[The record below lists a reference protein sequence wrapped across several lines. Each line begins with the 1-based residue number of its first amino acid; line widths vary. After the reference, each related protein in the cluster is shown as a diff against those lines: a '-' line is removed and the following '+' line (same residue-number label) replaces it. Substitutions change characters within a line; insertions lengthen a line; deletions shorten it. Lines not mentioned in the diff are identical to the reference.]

1 MPEWKSDIRKRLAS
15 LKLEPARENEIVEEL
30 AGHLEDRYQEMLAR
44 GATHEEA
51 DLAARTELSDGQL
64 LVREL
69 NRIERQLGAEP
80 FALGA
85 RRKNM
90 LGNLWQDLRYGLRLI
105 RKNPGFSAVVVL
117 TLAVGIGANTAI
129 FSVVNAVMLRSL
141 PFQDPDRLVRLNE
154 SNPERGWPTFS
165 VSHPNFLDWRERNQ
179 TFAAIAA
186 TSSASANLG
195 TAGEIEVVRGSA
207 VTVDFLAVLGTS
219 PLMGRNFLPEED
231 KPGGATRVVMIT
243 YGSWQKRFG
252 ADPDVVGKTVTI
264 NDNAFTIVGV
274 LPESFAWET
283 GSNFELL
290 FPLAPDPQRS
300 RGDHR
305 LTVIGKLKEGVSRE
319 QALADMNTIAA
330 QLAEQYPESNKG
342 WLVSGQSFYDWMI
355 PEQIRRS
362 LLLFLGAVGFVL
374 LIACSNVANLMLA
387 RATARQ
393 KEISIRIALGA
404 GRWRIGSQLLVEAL
418 SLAMISGIAGL
429 GVAWL
434 ATKALKALN
443 AGDVPRLD
451 EISLDGRVLGFSL
464 LISLLTGVLFGLAPA
479 IHAART
485 NLNEMLK
492 EGGRSVTGGRV
503 RQRIRSMLVTVEVG
517 LSVALL
523 VSAGL
528 LLRSFWRLQDVNP
541 GFNADH
547 LLTMRINLPRNRYE
561 DNPRAWGFYK
571 RLVEEAGALPGI
583 QAVAVTSGVP
593 MGGGNTA
600 TQVQIEGK
608 PAAADGS
615 SSSADWRIVS
625 PGYFRTMG
633 IPLRGREFDERD
645 SEDSQPVTIISE
657 EMARRYWPDEDPIG
671 KPVMLLSLGRKTY
684 TIVGVAGDVRSL
696 GLDSDPAPMVYASTA
711 VAATW
716 NPMNLVIRTGGEPA
730 SQVSAVR
737 STLGSI
743 DPNIP
748 IYDIRTVDEL
758 LSNSLGSRRFTMF
771 LLGTFAAVALLLA
784 CVGLF
789 GVMAYLVSQRTHE
802 IGVRLAL
809 GARPGDV
816 FRLIIGR
823 GMALASAG
831 SALGLAGAWAIGRF
845 LESML
850 YQIKP
855 TDPIT
860 LASAP
865 LVLLAVALLA
875 CYVPAR
881 RAMKVDPMAALR
893 YE

>member
-1 MPEWKSDIRKRLAS
+1 VPEWKSDIRKRLAS
-15 LKLEPARENEIVEEL
+15 LRLDPARENEIVEEF
-30 AGHLEDRYQEMLAR
+30 AQHLEDRYREVLAG
-44 GATHEEA
+44 GASHDEA
-51 DLAARTELSDGQL
+51 YLAARAELSDGQL

-69 NRIERQLGAEP
+69 NRIERQMGVEP
-80 FALGA
+80 LALGA

-105 RKNPGFSAVVVL
+105 RKNPGFSSVVVL

-141 PFQDPDRLVRLNE
+141 PFKDPDRLVRLNE

-165 VSHPNFLDWRERNQ
+165 VSHPTFLDWRDQNQ
-179 TFAAIAA
+179 TFAAMAA
-186 TSSASANLG
+186 VSGASANLG
-195 TAGEIEVVRGSA
+195 TAGEVEVVRGSA
-207 VTVDFLAVLGTS
+207 VTVDFLTVLGTS

-231 KPGGATRVVMIT
+231 KPGGNARVVMIT

-252 ADPDVVGKTVTI
+252 ADPEVVGKTVTI
-264 NDNAFTIVGV
+264 NDNSFTIVGV
-274 LPESFAWET
+274 LPESFAWSSA
-283 GSNFELL
+283 SNFELL
-290 FPLAPDPQRS
+290 FPLAPDPARNRS
-300 RGDHR
+300 DHR
-305 LTVIGKLKEGVSRE
+305 LMVIGKLKEGVSRE
-319 QALADMNTIAA
+319 QALADLNTIAA
-330 QLAEQYPESNKG
+330 QLANQYPESNGG
-342 WLVSGQSFYDWMI
+342 WSVSGQGFYDWMI

-387 RATARQ
+387 RAAARQ

-434 ATKALKALN
+434 ATKALKALDS
-443 AGDVPRLD
+443 GDVPRLD
-451 EISLDGRVLGFSL
+451 ELSMDGRVLGFSL

-492 EGGRSVTGGRV
+492 EGGRSVSGGKV
-503 RQRIRSMLVTVEVG
+503 RQRIRNMLVTVEVG

-523 VSAGL
+523 ISAGL

-541 GFNADH
+541 GFKPDH
-547 LLTMRINLPRNRYE
+547 LLTMRVNLPRNRYPE
-561 DNPRAWGFYK
+561 NPRAWGFYK
-571 RLVEEAGALPGI
+571 RFLEEAGALPGI
-583 QAVAVTSGVP
+583 QSVGVTSGVP
-593 MGGGNTA
+593 MSGGNTA
-600 TQVQIEGK
+600 GQVQIEGK

-615 SSSADWRIVS
+615 NSSADWRIVS

-645 SEDSQPVTIISE
+645 TGDSQQVTIISE

-671 KPVMLLSLGRKTY
+671 KPVMLLSFGNKPFTV
-684 TIVGVAGDVRSL
+684 VGVAGDVRNL
-696 GLDSDPAPMVYASTA
+696 ALDSDPAPMAYASTA
-711 VAATW
+711 FAATW
-716 NPMNLVIRTGGEPA
+716 NPMNLVIRTAGEPA
-730 SQVSAVR
+730 SQVSAIR
-737 STLGSI
+737 SALGSI

-748 IYDIRTVDEL
+748 IYEVRTLDEL
-758 LSNSLGSRRFTMF
+758 LSSSLGSRRFTMF
-771 LLGTFAAVALLLA
+771 LLATFAAVALLLA

-823 GMALASAG
+823 GMALAAVG
-831 SALGLAGAWAIGRF
+831 SAFGVGGAWALGRF

-855 TDPIT
+855 SDPIT
-860 LASAP
+860 FASAP
-865 LVLLAVALLA
+865 ILLLAVALLA

-881 RAMKVDPMAALR
+881 RAMKVDPMVALR

>member
-1 MPEWKSDIRKRLAS
+1 VPDWKPEIRKRLAS
-15 LKLEPARENEIVEEL
+15 LQIEPTRENEIVEEI
-30 AGHLEDRYQEMLAR
+30 AGHLEDRYQEMLSRGVAR
-44 GATHEEA
+44 DEA
-51 DLAARTELSDGQL
+51 ELAARTELNDGQL

-69 NRIERQLGAEP
+69 NRTERKFGAEP

-85 RRKNM
+85 RRTDM
-90 LGNLWQDLRYGLRLI
+90 LGSLWQDIRYGLRLI

-117 TLAVGIGANTAI
+117 TLAIGIGANTAI

-141 PFQDPDRLVRLNE
+141 PFKDPDRLVRLNE
-154 SNPERGWPTFS
+154 SNPERGWPIFS

-179 TFAAIAA
+179 TFDALAA
-186 TSSASANLG
+186 TSGISPNVG
-195 TAGEIEVVRGSA
+195 TAGQIEVVRGSA
-207 VTVDFLAVLGTS
+207 VTVDFLTVLGET
-219 PLMGRNFLPEED
+219 PLIGRNFLPEED
-231 KPGGATRVVMIT
+231 KPGGNTRVVILT
-243 YGSWQKRFG
+243 YGSWQRRFG
-252 ADPDVVGKTVTI
+252 GDPGVLGKTLTI

-274 LPESFAWET
+274 LRESFGWGT

-290 FPLAPDPQRS
+290 LPLAPDPQRS

-305 LTVIGKLKEGVSRE
+305 LLVIGKLKEGVSRE

-342 WLVSGQSFYDWMI
+342 WLVGGQSFYDWLI

-362 LLLFLGAVGFVL
+362 LLLFLGAVGIVL

-387 RATARQ
+387 RANARQ

-404 GRWRIGSQLLVEAL
+404 GRRRIGSQLLVESL
-418 SLAMISGIAGL
+418 SLAMISGVVGI

-434 ATKALKALN
+434 AMKALRALDP
-443 AGDVPRLD
+443 GDVPRLD
-451 EISLDGRVLGFSL
+451 ELSIDARVLGFSV
-464 LISLLTGVLFGLAPA
+464 LISLLTGILFGLAPA

-492 EGGRSVTGGRV
+492 EGGRSVTGGRL

-528 LLRSFWRLQDVNP
+528 LLRSFWRLQDVSP
-541 GFNADH
+541 GFKPDH
-547 LLTMRINLPRNRYE
+547 LLTMRVNLPRNRYPE
-561 DNPRAWGFYK
+561 NPRAWGFYK
-571 RLVEEAGALPGI
+571 RFLEEVGALPGVES
-583 QAVAVTSGVP
+583 AAVTSGLP
-593 MGGGNTA
+593 MSGGGTA
-600 TQVQIEGK
+600 GEVRVEGR
-608 PAAADGS
+608 PAADGTQ
-615 SSSADWRIVS
+615 SSADWRVVS

-633 IPLRGREFDERD
+633 IPLRGREFEERD
-645 SEDSQPVTIISE
+645 NNEAPPVTIISE

-671 KPVMLLSLGRKTY
+671 KSVTLVSFNKTAF
-684 TIVGVAGDVRSL
+684 TVIGVAGNVRTVALES
-696 GLDSDPAPMVYASTA
+696 DSNPMTYTPTPF
-711 VAATW
+711 AATW
-716 NPMNLVIRTGGEPA
+716 NPMNLVIRTSGDPA
-730 SQVSAVR
+730 AQVAAVR
-737 STLGSI
+737 STLASI
-743 DPNIP
+743 DQNIP
-748 IYDIRTVDEL
+748 VYEVRTMDEIVAGT
-758 LSNSLGSRRFTMF
+758 LGSRRFTMF
-771 LLGTFAAVALLLA
+771 LLAVFAGVALLLA

-789 GVMAYLVSQRTHE
+789 AVMAYLVSQRTHE

-816 FRLIIGR
+816 FRLVIGR
-823 GMALASAG
+823 GMTLAGAG
-831 SALGLAGAWAIGRF
+831 SALGLGGAWAIGRF
-845 LESML
+845 IESML
-850 YQIKP
+850 YQVKP

-865 LVLLAVALLA
+865 VVLLVVALLA

-881 RAMKVDPMAALR
+881 RAMKVDPMVALR

>member
-1 MPEWKSDIRKRLAS
+1 MPEWKPDIRKRLAS
-15 LKLEPARENEIVEEL
+15 LSLEPARENEIVEEF
-30 AGHLEDRYQEMLAR
+30 AQHLEDRYQEMLAG
-44 GATHEEA
+44 GASHEEA
-51 DLAARTELSDGQL
+51 DRAARTELSDPQL

-69 NRIERQLGAEP
+69 NRLERQTGNEP
-80 FALGA
+80 FALGT
-85 RRKNM
+85 RRNNM

-141 PFQDPDRLVRLNE
+141 PFKDPDRLVRLNE

-165 VSHPNFLDWRERNQ
+165 VSHPNFLDWRDQNQ
-179 TFAAIAA
+179 TFEAMAA
-186 TSSASANLG
+186 TTGASVNLG
-195 TAGEIEVVRGSA
+195 AAGEVEVVRGSA
-207 VTVDFLAVLGTS
+207 VTVDFLTVLGTS

-231 KPGGATRVVMIT
+231 KPGGNTRVVMLT

-252 ADPDVVGKTVTI
+252 GDRDVVGKTLTL
-264 NDNAFTIVGV
+264 NDNIFTIVGV
-274 LPESFAWET
+274 LPESFAWSS
-283 GSNFELL
+283 GSNFEILM
-290 FPLAPDPQRS
+290 PLAPDPARP

-305 LTVIGKLKEGVSRE
+305 LLVIGKLKEGVSRE
-319 QALADMNTIAA
+319 QALSDLNTIAA
-330 QLAEQYPESNKG
+330 RLADQYPESNKG

-355 PEQIRRS
+355 PEPIRRS
-362 LLLFLGAVGFVL
+362 LLLFLGAVVVVL

-404 GRWRIGSQLLVEAL
+404 SRLRIASQLLVEAL

-434 ATKALKALN
+434 ATKALKALDS
-443 AGDVPRLD
+443 GDVPRLD
-451 EISLDGRVLGFSL
+451 ELSMDGRVLGFSL
-464 LISLLTGVLFGLAPA
+464 LISLVTGVLFGLAPA

-503 RQRIRSMLVTVEVG
+503 RQRIRNLLVTVEVG

-541 GFNADH
+541 GFKTDH
-547 LLTMRINLPRNRYE
+547 LLTMRINLPRTRYQ
-561 DNPRAWGFYK
+561 DNARAWGFYK
-571 RLVEEAGALPGI
+571 RLVEETGAVPGI
-583 QAVAVTSGVP
+583 QSVGVTSGVP

-600 TQVQIEGK
+600 TQIQIEGK
-608 PAAADGS
+608 PPAPDGS
-615 SSSADWRIVS
+615 KPSADWRIVS
-625 PGYFRTMG
+625 TGYFATMG

-645 SEDSQPVTIISE
+645 TEDSQPVTIISD
-657 EMARRYWPDEDPIG
+657 EMARRYWPDEDAIG
-671 KPVMLLSLGRKTY
+671 KLVVLFSFSNKPC

-696 GLDSDPAPMVYASTA
+696 ALDSDPNPMVYVSTGI
-711 VAATW
+711 AATW
-716 NPMNLVIRTGGEPA
+716 NPMNLVIRTSGEPA
-730 SQVSAVR
+730 AQVSAVR

-743 DPNIP
+743 DPNVP
-748 IYDIRTVDEL
+748 VYDARTVDEL

-809 GARPGDV
+809 GARPRDV

-823 GMALASAG
+823 GMALAAG
-831 SALGLAGAWAIGRF
+831 GSVLGLAGAWAIGRF

-855 TDPIT
+855 SDPIT

-865 LVLLAVALLA
+865 LLLLAVALLA

-881 RAMKVDPMAALR
+881 RAMRVDPMVALR

>member
-1 MPEWKSDIRKRLAS
+1 VPEWKSEIRKRLAS
-15 LKLEPARENEIVEEL
+15 LNLEPAREYEIAEEL
-30 AGHLEDRYQEMLAR
+30 AAHLEDRYQEMTAR
-44 GATHEEA
+44 GASHEEA
-51 DLAARTELSDGQL
+51 VLAARTELSDGRL

-69 NRIERQLGAEP
+69 NRIERRVAGEP
-80 FALGA
+80 FALGV
-85 RRKNM
+85 RRRNM

-141 PFQDPDRLVRLNE
+141 PFADPDRLVRLNE
-154 SNPERGWPTFS
+154 SNPERGWPTFA
-165 VSHPNFLDWRERNQ
+165 VSHPTFLDWRARNQ
-179 TFAAIAA
+179 TFEAMAA
-186 TSSASANLG
+186 TSGTSANLG
-195 TAGEIEVVRGSA
+195 TAGQIEVVRGSA
-207 VTVDFLAVLGTS
+207 VTVDFLTVLGCA

-231 KPGGATRVVMIT
+231 KPGGNTRVVIIT

-252 ADPDVVGKTVTI
+252 GDSDVVGKTLTI
-264 NDNAFTIVGV
+264 NENTFTIVGV
-274 LPESFAWET
+274 LPESFGWGT

-290 FPLAPDPQRS
+290 LPLAPDPGRNRS
-300 RGDHR
+300 DHR
-305 LTVIGKLKEGVSRE
+305 LMVIGKLKEGVSRE

-330 QLAEQYPESNKG
+330 QLGEQFPESNKG
-342 WLVSGQSFYDWMI
+342 WQVSGQGFYDWLI
-355 PEQIRRS
+355 PEPIRRS
-362 LLLFLGAVGFVL
+362 LLLFLGAVGVVL

-387 RATARQ
+387 RAAARQ

-404 GRWRIGSQLLVEAL
+404 SRWRIGSQLLVEAL

-429 GVAWL
+429 GVAWM
-434 ATKALKALN
+434 AAKALKALD
-443 AGDVPRLD
+443 AGSVPRLD
-451 EISLDGRVLGFSL
+451 ELSMDGRVLGFSL

-492 EGGRSVTGGRV
+492 EGGRSVTGGKV
-503 RQRIRSMLVTVEVG
+503 RQRIRNLLVTVEVG

-523 VSAGL
+523 ISAGL

-541 GFNADH
+541 GFQADH
-547 LLTMRINLPRNRYE
+547 LLTMRINLPRNRYQ
-561 DNPRAWGFYK
+561 DNPRAWQFYK
-571 RLVEEAGALPGI
+571 RLVEETGALPGV
-583 QAVAVTSGVP
+583 QAVGVTSGVP

-600 TQVQIEGK
+600 TDIGIEGK
-608 PAAADGS
+608 PAATDGKQP
-615 SSSADWRIVS
+615 SADWRIVS

-633 IPLRGREFDERD
+633 IPVRGREFDDRD
-645 SEDSQPVTIISE
+645 TGDSQPVTIISE
-657 EMARRYWPDEDPIG
+657 EMARRYWPGDDPIG
-671 KPVMLLSLGRKTY
+671 KPVVVMSFGNRPF
-684 TIVGVAGDVRSL
+684 TIVGVVGDVRSL
-696 GLDSDPAPMVYASTA
+696 ALDSDPNPVVYVATA
-711 VAATW
+711 AAATW
-716 NPMNLVIRTGGEPA
+716 NPMNLVVRTSGEPTA
-730 SQVSAVR
+730 QVSAVR

-743 DPNIP
+743 DPNVP
-748 IYDIRTVDEL
+748 VYDVRTVDEL
-758 LSNSLGSRRFTMF
+758 LASSLGSRRFTMF
-771 LLGTFAAVALLLA
+771 LLATFAAVALLLA

-823 GMALASAG
+823 GMALAAAG

-855 TDPIT
+855 ADPLT
-860 LASAP
+860 FVSAP
-865 LVLLAVALLA
+865 ILLLAVALLA

-881 RAMKVDPMAALR
+881 RAMKVDPMVALR

>member
-15 LKLEPARENEIVEEL
+15 LKLDPARENEIVEEL

-69 NRIERQLGAEP
+69 NRIERQVGTEP

-85 RRKNM
+85 RRINM

-141 PFQDPDRLVRLNE
+141 PFKDPDRLVRLNE

-186 TSSASANLG
+186 TSGASANLG

-207 VTVDFLAVLGTS
+207 VTVDFLTVLGTS

-274 LPESFAWET
+274 LPESFAWGT

-290 FPLAPDPQRS
+290 FPLAPDPERS

-305 LTVIGKLKEGVSRE
+305 LMVIGKLKEGVSRE

-355 PEQIRRS
+355 PEPIRRS

-418 SLAMISGIAGL
+418 SLAMIAGIAGL

-434 ATKALKALN
+434 ATKALKAMN

-451 EISLDGRVLGFSL
+451 ELSMDGRVLGFSL

-503 RQRIRSMLVTVEVG
+503 RQRIRSTLVTVEVG

-541 GFNADH
+541 GFKADH
-547 LLTMRINLPRNRYE
+547 LLTMRLNLPRNRYPE
-561 DNPRAWGFYK
+561 NPRAWGFYK
-571 RLVEEAGALPGI
+571 QWLEEASALPGI
-583 QAVAVTSGVP
+583 QSVAVTSGVP

-615 SSSADWRIVS
+615 NSSADWRIVS

>member
-1 MPEWKSDIRKRLAS
+1 MIDWKSEIRQRLAN
-15 LKLEPARENEIVEEL
+15 LKLEPTRENGIVEEM
-30 AGHLEDRYQEMLAR
+30 AGHLEDRYREMLAR
-44 GATHEEA
+44 GASPEKA
-51 DLAARTELSDGQL
+51 LLAARAELSDGQL

-69 NRIERQLGAEP
+69 NRIERQMGAEP
-80 FALGA
+80 MVPGV

-105 RKNPGFSAVVVL
+105 RKNPGFSLVVIL

-129 FSVVNAVMLRSL
+129 FSVVNAVMLRAL
-141 PFQDPDRLVRLNE
+141 PFKDPDRLVRLNE

-165 VSHPNFLDWRERNQ
+165 VSHPTFLDWRNQNQ
-179 TFAAIAA
+179 TFAAMAA
-186 TSSASANLG
+186 VSGASANLG

-207 VTVDFLAVLGTS
+207 VTVDFLTVLGTS

-231 KPGGATRVVMIT
+231 KPGGNTRVIMIT

-252 ADPDVVGKTVTI
+252 ADPQVLGKTVTI
-264 NDNAFTIVGV
+264 NDNPFTIVGV
-274 LPESFAWET
+274 LPESFAWST

-290 FPLAPDPQRS
+290 FPLAPDPARN

-305 LTVIGKLKEGVSRE
+305 LMVIGKLKEGVSRE

-330 QLAEQYPESNKG
+330 QIANQYPASNAG
-342 WLVSGQSFYDWMI
+342 WSVSGQGFYDWMI

-387 RATARQ
+387 RAAARQ

-418 SLAMISGIAGL
+418 TLAMISGIAGL
-429 GVAWL
+429 GIASL
-434 ATKALKALN
+434 AMRALKALN
-443 AGDVPRLD
+443 SGDVPRLD
-451 EISLDGRVLGFSL
+451 ELSMDGRVLGFSL

-492 EGGRSVTGGRV
+492 EGGRSVTGGKV
-503 RQRIRSMLVTVEVG
+503 RQRVRNLLVTVEVG

-523 VSAGL
+523 ISAGL
-528 LLRSFWRLQDVNP
+528 LLRSFWRLQNVNP
-541 GFNADH
+541 GFKPDH
-547 LLTMRINLPRNRYE
+547 VLTMRVNLPRNRYPE
-561 DNPRAWGFYK
+561 NPRAWGFYK
-571 RLVEEAGALPGI
+571 QVLEQASALPGI
-583 QAVAVTSGVP
+583 QSVGVTSGVP

-600 TQVQIEGK
+600 GEVRIEGK
-608 PAAADGS
+608 QASADGS
-615 SSSADWRIVS
+615 NSSADWRIVS

-633 IPLRGREFDERD
+633 IALRGREFEERD
-645 SEDSQPVTIISE
+645 SDDAQPATIISDG
-657 EMARRYWPDEDPIG
+657 MARRYWPDEDPIG
-671 KPVMLLSLGRKTY
+671 KSVALLSFGNKPF
-684 TIVGVAGDVRSL
+684 TIVGVAGDVRSI
-696 GLDSDPAPMVYASTA
+696 GLDSDPTPVAYVPTA
-711 VAATW
+711 FAATW
-716 NPMNLVIRTGGEPA
+716 NPMNLVIRTGSEPA
-730 SQVSAVR
+730 SQVAAIR

-748 IYDIRTVDEL
+748 IYDVRTLDEL
-758 LSNSLGSRRFTMF
+758 LSSSLGSRRFTMF
-771 LLGTFAAVALLLA
+771 LLGTFAVVALLLA

-823 GMALASAG
+823 GMALASVG
-831 SALGLAGAWAIGRF
+831 SGLGLAGAWAIGRF

-850 YQIKP
+850 YQIRP
-855 TDPIT
+855 SDPIT

-865 LVLLAVALLA
+865 VLLLAVALLA

-881 RAMKVDPMAALR
+881 RAMKVDPMIALR

>member
-1 MPEWKSDIRKRLAS
+1 
-15 LKLEPARENEIVEEL
+15 
-30 AGHLEDRYQEMLAR
+30 
-44 GATHEEA
+44 
-51 DLAARTELSDGQL
+51 
-64 LVREL
+64 
-69 NRIERQLGAEP
+69 
-80 FALGA
+80 
-85 RRKNM
+85 
-90 LGNLWQDLRYGLRLI
+90 
-105 RKNPGFSAVVVL
+105 VL

-141 PFQDPDRLVRLNE
+141 PFKDPDRLVRLNE
-154 SNPERGWPTFS
+154 SNPERGWPTFA
-165 VSHPNFLDWRERNQ
+165 VSHPNFLDWKDRNQ

-186 TSSASANLG
+186 TSGASANLG
-195 TAGEIEVVRGSA
+195 TAGNVEVVRGSA
-207 VTVDFLAVLGTS
+207 VTAGFLEVLGAS

-231 KPGGATRVVMIT
+231 KPGGNTRVVMLT
-243 YGSWQKRFG
+243 YGSWQNRFG
-252 ADPDVVGKTVTI
+252 GDPDIVGKTLTI
-264 NDNAFTIVGV
+264 NDNIFTIVGV
-274 LPESFAWET
+274 LPESFGWGGNNLEM
-283 GSNFELL
+283 FM
-290 FPLAPDPQRS
+290 PLAPDPQRS

-305 LTVIGKLKEGVSRE
+305 LLVIGKLREGVSQE
-319 QALADMNTIAA
+319 QALSDMNMIAA
-330 QLAEQYPESNKG
+330 QLADQYPESNKG
-342 WLVSGQSFYDWMI
+342 WLVSGQSFYDWLI
-355 PEQIRRS
+355 PEPIRRS

-387 RATARQ
+387 RANARQ

-404 GRWRIGSQLLVEAL
+404 SRRRIGSQLLVEAL
-418 SLAMISGIAGL
+418 SLAIISGIVGL

-434 ATKALKALN
+434 VTKALKSMDPGNL
-443 AGDVPRLD
+443 PRLD
-451 EISLDGRVLGFSL
+451 QISLDGRVLGFSL
-464 LISLLTGVLFGLAPA
+464 LISLATGVLFGLAPA

-492 EGGRSVTGGRV
+492 EGGRSITGGRV
-503 RQRIRSMLVTVEVG
+503 RQRIRSLLVTVEVG

-541 GFNADH
+541 GFRADH
-547 LLTMRINLPRNRYE
+547 LLTARINLPRTRYE
-561 DNPRAWGFYK
+561 NNPRAWEFYK
-571 RLVEEAGALPGI
+571 RLIEETSVLPGI
-583 QAVAVTSGVP
+583 QSVGLTSGVP

-600 TQVQIEGK
+600 TQMRIDGK
-608 PAAADGS
+608 PEPADGS
-615 SSSADWRIVS
+615 KPSADWRIVS

-633 IPLRGREFDERD
+633 ITLRGREFDDRD
-645 SEDSQPVTIISE
+645 REDSQPVTIISE

-671 KPVMLLSLGRKTY
+671 KPVTLFSFTNKPCM
-684 TIVGVAGDVRSL
+684 IIGVAGDVRSSS
-696 GLDSDPAPMVYASTA
+696 LDSDPGPMVYVTTA

-716 NPMNLVIRTGGEPA
+716 NPMNLVIRTSTDPA
-730 SQVSAVR
+730 TQIAAVR
-737 STLGSI
+737 TAAGSV

-748 IYDIRTVDEL
+748 IYETRTVDEL
-758 LSNSLGSRRFTMF
+758 LANSLGSRRFTMF
-771 LLGTFAAVALLLA
+771 LLVSFAGVALLLA

-823 GMALASAG
+823 GMALAAVG
-831 SALGLAGAWAIGRF
+831 SAFGLGGAWALGRF
-845 LESML
+845 LETLL

-855 TDPIT
+855 SDPVT

-865 LVLLAVALLA
+865 VLLLAVALLA

-881 RAMKVDPMAALR
+881 RAMKVDPMVALR

>member
-1 MPEWKSDIRKRLAS
+1 VPEWKSDIRKRLAS
-15 LKLEPARENEIVEEL
+15 LRLEPARENEIVEEL

-51 DLAARTELSDGQL
+51 FLAARRELSDGQL

-69 NRIERQLGAEP
+69 NRIERQSGTEP
-80 FALGA
+80 LALGA
-85 RRKNM
+85 RRNNM

-141 PFQDPDRLVRLNE
+141 PFKDPDRLVRLNE

-165 VSHPNFLDWRERNQ
+165 VSHPNFLDWRERNK
-179 TFAAIAA
+179 TFEAMAA
-186 TSSASANLG
+186 TAGTSANLG
-195 TAGEIEVVRGSA
+195 TAGQIEVVRGSA
-207 VTVDFLAVLGTS
+207 VTVDFLTVLGCST
-219 PLMGRNFLPEED
+219 LMGRNFLPEED
-231 KPGGATRVVMIT
+231 KPGGNTRVVILT

-252 ADPDVVGKTVTI
+252 GEPDVVGKTLTL
-264 NDNAFTIVGV
+264 NDNPFTIVGV
-274 LPESFAWET
+274 LPESFGW
-283 GSNFELL
+283 GSGNNFELL
-290 FPLAPDPQRS
+290 LPLAPDPGRNRS
-300 RGDHR
+300 DHR
-305 LTVIGKLKEGVSRE
+305 LMVIGKLKEGVSRE
-319 QALADMNTIAA
+319 QALADLNTIAA
-330 QLAEQYPESNKG
+330 QLADQFPESNKG
-342 WLVSGQSFYDWMI
+342 WLVSAQSFYDWMI
-355 PEQIRRS
+355 PEPIRRS

-387 RATARQ
+387 RASARQ

-404 GRWRIGSQLLVEAL
+404 GRWRIGSQLLVESL
-418 SLAMISGIAGL
+418 SLALISGIAGL

-434 ATKALKALN
+434 ATKALKALDS
-443 AGDVPRLD
+443 GDVPRLD
-451 EISLDGRVLGFSL
+451 ELSMDGRVLGFSL

-503 RQRIRSMLVTVEVG
+503 RQRIRSLLVTVEVG

-547 LLTMRINLPRNRYE
+547 LLTMRINLPRSRYQ

-600 TQVQIEGK
+600 TDLRIEGK
-608 PAAADGS
+608 PPETDGS
-615 SSSADWRIVS
+615 KPSADWRIVS
-625 PGYFRTMG
+625 PGYFRAMR

-645 SEDSQPVTIISE
+645 SGDSQPVTIISE

-671 KPVMLLSLGRKTY
+671 KPVMLFSFGAKPF
-684 TIVGVAGDVRSL
+684 TIVGVAGDVRSV
-696 GLDSDPAPMVYASTA
+696 GLESDPNPMVYAATA
-711 VAATW
+711 AAATW
-716 NPMNLVIRTGGEPA
+716 NPMNLVIRTQGEPTA
-730 SQVSAVR
+730 QVSALR
-737 STLGSI
+737 STLASI
-743 DPNIP
+743 DPNVP

-758 LSNSLGSRRFTMF
+758 LSTSLGSRRFTMF

-823 GMALASAG
+823 GMALASVG
-831 SALGLAGAWAIGRF
+831 SVLGLAGAWAIGRF

-865 LVLLAVALLA
+865 VLLLAVALLA

-881 RAMKVDPMAALR
+881 RAMKVDPMVALR

>member
-15 LKLEPARENEIVEEL
+15 LRLDPPRETEIVEEL
-30 AGHLEDRYQEMLAR
+30 AAHLEDRYREMLGR
-44 GATHEEA
+44 GATHDEA
-51 DLAARTELSDGQL
+51 DLAARAELSSGQL

-69 NRIERQLGAEP
+69 NRVERQMCGEP

-85 RRKNM
+85 RRRNM

-105 RKNPGFSAVVVL
+105 RKNPAFSLVVVL

-141 PFQDPDRLVRLNE
+141 PFKDPDRLVRLNE

-165 VSHPNFLDWRERNQ
+165 VSHPNFLDWREHNQ
-179 TFAAIAA
+179 TFTAMAA
-186 TSSASANLG
+186 TSGASANLG
-195 TAGEIEVVRGSA
+195 TAGEIEVVRGAA
-207 VTVDFLAVLGTS
+207 VTVDFLEVLGTS

-231 KPGGATRVVMIT
+231 KPGGNTRVVMLT
-243 YGSWQKRFG
+243 YASWQKRFG
-252 ADPDVVGKTVTI
+252 GATNVVGTTMTL
-264 NDNAFTIVGV
+264 NENPFTIVGV
-274 LPESFAWET
+274 LPESFGWGGAN
-283 GSNFELL
+283 NFEILL
-290 FPLAPDPQRS
+290 PLAPDPGRS

-305 LTVIGKLKEGVSRE
+305 LMVIGKLKEGVSRE

-330 QLAEQYPESNKG
+330 QLADQYPESNKG
-342 WLVSGQSFYDWMI
+342 WSVSGQSFYDWMI

-387 RATARQ
+387 RATSRQ

-418 SLAMISGIAGL
+418 SLALISGLAGL

-434 ATKALKALN
+434 ATKALKALDS
-443 AGDVPRLD
+443 GDVPRLD
-451 EISLDGRVLGFSL
+451 ELSMDGRVLGFSL
-464 LISLLTGVLFGLAPA
+464 LISIVTGLLFGLAPA

-485 NLNEMLK
+485 NLNDMLK
-492 EGGRSVTGGRV
+492 EGGRSVTGGKF
-503 RQRIRSMLVTVEVG
+503 RQRIRNMLVTVEVG

-541 GFNADH
+541 GFKPDH
-547 LLTMRINLPRNRYE
+547 LLTMRINLPRNRYPE
-561 DNPRAWGFYK
+561 NPRAWEFYK
-571 RLVEEAGALPGI
+571 RFLEESRALPGI
-583 QAVAVTSGVP
+583 QSVAVTSGVP

-600 TQVQIEGK
+600 GQVKIEGK
-608 PAAADGS
+608 PAAADGTN
-615 SSSADWRIVS
+615 SSADWRIVS

-645 SEDSQPVTIISE
+645 IEGSQPVTIISE

-671 KPVMLLSLGRKTY
+671 KPVLLLSLGNKPF
-684 TIVGVAGDVRSL
+684 TIVGVATDVRSL
-696 GLDSDPAPMVYASTA
+696 GLDSDPAPMTYVSTA
-711 VAATW
+711 VAAMW
-716 NPMNLVIRTGGEPA
+716 NPMNLVIRTSGQPA
-730 SQVSAVR
+730 SHVSAVR
-737 STLGSI
+737 SALESI

-748 IYDIRTVDEL
+748 VYDIRTVDEL
-758 LSNSLGSRRFTMF
+758 LSSSLGSRRFTMF

-831 SALGLAGAWAIGRF
+831 SVMGLAGAWAIGRL

-855 TDPIT
+855 SDPIT

-865 LVLLAVALLA
+865 LLLLAVALLA

-881 RAMKVDPMAALR
+881 RAMKVDPIVALR